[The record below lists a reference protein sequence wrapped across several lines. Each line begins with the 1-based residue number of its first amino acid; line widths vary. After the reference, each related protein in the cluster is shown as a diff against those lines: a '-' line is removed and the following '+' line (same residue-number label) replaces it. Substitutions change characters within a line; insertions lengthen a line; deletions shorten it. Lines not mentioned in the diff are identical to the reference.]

1 MNIEIVIAFISIGV
15 AISNSVAVAGMYWR
29 YIQDARNVFYMLRAD
44 ENGEVE
50 ISDPFDLI
58 K

>member
-1 MNIEIVIAFISIGV
+1 MNIESITALISIGV
-15 AISNSVAVAGMYWR
+15 AITNSFAVAGLYWR

-44 ENGEVE
+44 ENGEIA